1 MFVKRKLA
9 IAALKKQQDL
19 LFISVTLASEIAE
32 IEKKLENIS
41 YQMEFF
47 GSSSELQTEKKDCEI
62 MLKWLHGQ
70 IDEVKTDLLAFPPLM
85 VSE

>member
-1 MFVKRKLA
+1 MKRKLA

-19 LFISVTLASEIAE
+19 LFISATLASETAE

-47 GSSSELQTEKKDCEI
+47 GSSSELQNEKNDCKI
-62 MLKWLHGQ
+62 MLTWLHTQ
-70 IDEVKTDLLAFPPLM
+70 IDEIKIDLLAFPPLM